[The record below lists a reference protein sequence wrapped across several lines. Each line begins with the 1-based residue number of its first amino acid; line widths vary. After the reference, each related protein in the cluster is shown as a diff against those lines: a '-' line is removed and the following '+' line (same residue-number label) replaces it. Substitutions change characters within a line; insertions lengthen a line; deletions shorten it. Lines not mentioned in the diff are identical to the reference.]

1 MEIRSRYSSGV
12 REGWSSTVPSM
23 TQQQFKDEADINYI
37 ISMYDSTGVMPTF
50 HGDGQPAQPMFG
62 DFAELPDNAQEMY
75 NRMIQAKANFDNL
88 PLEVRKRFNYDPSAF
103 LEFAENPN
111 NLDELVSMG
120 LAIKTEIKQDNNTD
134 IVNKNE
140 PKEDSK

>member
-1 MEIRSRYSSGV
+1 M
-12 REGWSSTVPSM
+12 
-23 TQQQFKDEADINYI
+23 
-37 ISMYDSTGVMPTF
+37 
-50 HGDGQPAQPMFG
+50 
-62 DFAELPDNAQEMY
+62 
-75 NRMIQAKANFDNL
+75 

-120 LAIKTEIKQDNNTD
+120 LATKTEIKQDNNTD